1 MREENRYR
9 IAELILK
16 FLETKASLEE
26 IVELQ
31 EWISLSEENRN
42 NFQKLRNIWEM
53 TNPSASQ
60 MNINIESALL
70 KTKIRAGI
78 EPRKKIVSTSQKVV
92 FYFQRIAA
100 ILFLPTLIALS
111 IIMMND
117 KDEQLAYYK
126 ASTPYGFIS
135 EIILPDSSKVWLD
148 VGSTLEY
155 PSRFINNT
163 RRVYMCGEAYFEV
176 HADKK
181 HPFIIQADELEI
193 TATGT
198 AFNVSS
204 FAQSLEQKVTLI
216 SGKVSVS
223 QGNKIKYLLPG
234 QQLTYQRNTK
244 RMTIASIDTFKY
256 TAWKDGIIA
265 FRDDSLETIFH
276 RLEQIYRVRFIVND
290 LDIKKYTYRATFK
303 GETLDEIINCME
315 EGTPVKFRKRDDNHK
330 EGDTLI
336 IEVNKD

>member
-126 ASTPYGFIS
+126 ASTPYGSIS

-223 QGNKIKYLLPG
+223 QGNKIKYL
-234 QQLTYQRNTK
+234 
-244 RMTIASIDTFKY
+244 
-256 TAWKDGIIA
+256 
-265 FRDDSLETIFH
+265 
-276 RLEQIYRVRFIVND
+276 
-290 LDIKKYTYRATFK
+290 
-303 GETLDEIINCME
+303 
-315 EGTPVKFRKRDDNHK
+315 
-330 EGDTLI
+330 
-336 IEVNKD
+336 

>member
-126 ASTPYGFIS
+126 ASTPYGSIS
-135 EIILPDSSKVWLD
+135 EIILPDRSEEHTSELQHSRKPRMPSS
-148 VGSTLEY
+148 
-155 PSRFINNT
+155 
-163 RRVYMCGEAYFEV
+163 A
-176 HADKK
+176 
-181 HPFIIQADELEI
+181 
-193 TATGT
+193 
-198 AFNVSS
+198 
-204 FAQSLEQKVTLI
+204 
-216 SGKVSVS
+216 
-223 QGNKIKYLLPG
+223 
-234 QQLTYQRNTK
+234 
-244 RMTIASIDTFKY
+244 
-256 TAWKDGIIA
+256 
-265 FRDDSLETIFH
+265 
-276 RLEQIYRVRFIVND
+276 
-290 LDIKKYTYRATFK
+290 
-303 GETLDEIINCME
+303 
-315 EGTPVKFRKRDDNHK
+315 
-330 EGDTLI
+330 
-336 IEVNKD
+336 

>member
-126 ASTPYGFIS
+126 ASTPYGSIS

-176 HADKK
+176 AKDPEKK
-181 HPFIIQADELEI
+181 FILSTTHQSQIEVL
-193 TATGT
+193 GT
-198 AFNVSS
+198 CFNVE
-204 FAQSLEQKVTLI
+204 AYEQNTEVITTLI
-216 SGKVSVS
+216 EGKVDFMFEKDAGVKHVFLSPREKLVYDSETDKVHLYKTSGKSE
-223 QGNKIKYLLPG
+223 L
-234 QQLTYQRNTK
+234 
-244 RMTIASIDTFKY
+244 
-256 TAWKDGIIA
+256 AWKDGEVVL
-265 FRDDSLETIFH
+265 DNTPLEEALWMLEKRYSVKFVIKNEKLKNSSFTGTFTNQ
-276 RLEQIYRVRFIVND
+276 RLEKILEYFKVSSKYVGNISMMIRMEVTE
-290 LDIKKYTYRATFK
+290 KKR
-303 GETLDEIINCME
+303 
-315 EGTPVKFRKRDDNHK
+315 
-330 EGDTLI
+330 
-336 IEVNKD
+336 